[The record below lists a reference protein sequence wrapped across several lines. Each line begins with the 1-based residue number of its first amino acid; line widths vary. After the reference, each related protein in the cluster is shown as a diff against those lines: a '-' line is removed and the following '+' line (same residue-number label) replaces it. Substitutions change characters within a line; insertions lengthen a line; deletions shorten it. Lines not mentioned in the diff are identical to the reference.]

1 MRRDELRLGDVVL
14 FDYQIVHR
22 GGPNDSPDLR
32 ALIYATYAR
41 HWYGDSNFKSP
52 YFVDAADGAFVNG
65 AGWAALSKHGKADFA
80 RIVKAARFAKPNEA
94 WAAAATDR
102 AAPGDSECAGEHR
115 ATAGAPLFAY
125 DPAESYEAD
134 HFGSA
139 QVDNGGEPL
148 FVTKKITP
156 EV

>member
-1 MRRDELRLGDVVL
+1 M
-14 FDYQIVHR
+14 
-22 GGPNDSPDLR
+22 
-32 ALIYATYAR
+32 
-41 HWYGDSNFKSP
+41 
-52 YFVDAADGAFVNG
+52 
-65 AGWAALSKHGKADFA
+65 AALVGLDEARRRSTLPKAVFDA
-80 RIVKAARFAKPNEA
+80 LLLLSAQRYEMAAVKFEA

-115 ATAGAPLFAY
+115 APAGAPLFAY